1 MQPYDFSLKTK
12 VGKFEVQ
19 IDPVAMY
26 GWFEHDELGDEAG
39 GGLWFDGDELMDY
52 DGMAILP
59 KSVIEA
65 IRNLGLKVG
74 EEFEL

>member
-1 MQPYDFSLKTK
+1 MSEYDFTLKTK
-12 VGKFEVQ
+12 VGHYEVQ

-26 GWFEHDELGDEAG
+26 GWFEHDELGDESG

-52 DGMAILP
+52 DGIFELP
-59 KSVIEA
+59 MPVIEA
-65 IRNLGLKVG
+65 IRQLGLTVD